1 MNPNLNFAQVIPCSS
16 TVTGT
21 GIIEASETLPQLLDA
36 FALLDSGAPGW
47 TAADRTALSNWL
59 NQLLTWSRT
68 SQAGQLE
75 TAAANNHG
83 TYKDLLDASLAVYL
97 GQASTAAA
105 IVRGARLGRIAAQ
118 LQPDGQL
125 PLEEARTRSWHY
137 ANFDLTAFCRLA
149 ATGRRVGVNLWAYT
163 APNGATLRKAVD
175 FVIPAAERG
184 AAAWAF
190 PDLDGVDRSLP
201 VPVFHEADEAVGDKA
216 ARTALT
222 KTPAP
227 FGGDQWALLPSC

>member
-1 MNPNLNFAQVIPCSS
+1 M
-16 TVTGT
+16 
-21 GIIEASETLPQLLDA
+21 
-36 FALLDSGAPGW
+36 
-47 TAADRTALSNWL
+47 
-59 NQLLTWSRT
+59 
-68 SQAGQLE
+68 
-75 TAAANNHG
+75 
-83 TYKDLLDASLAVYL
+83 YL

-137 ANFDLTAFCRLA
+137 VNFDLTAFCRLA

-201 VPVFHEADEAVGDKA
+201 VPVFHEADEAVGLCTIFPAERLVDGPGVVPA
-216 ARTALT
+216 ARD
-222 KTPAP
+222 PARYARLLLGACAELGP
-227 FGGDQWALLPSC
+227 GAIDLESWGDDPAVIASYETLGFAAVERVTGWQLRLA